1 MITNISNIIE
11 MEYNSSN
18 SLSFESFVKGFCMKD
33 LVDVDIRVRYAETD
47 QMGVAY
53 YANYLVWFEVGRS
66 EFCRKRGFRYA
77 DLEALGYKLVVTDVH
92 CKYRNS
98 ARYDEAVI
106 VRTRLKGV
114 NKRMI
119 TFGYQIL
126 RKDREEVIA
135 EGETRHICVDSKGKT
150 KSLPENFL
158 VCLTA

>member
-1 MITNISNIIE
+1 
-11 MEYNSSN
+11 
-18 SLSFESFVKGFCMKD
+18 MKD

-66 EFCRKRGFRYA
+66 EFCRKRGFQYA

>member
-1 MITNISNIIE
+1 
-11 MEYNSSN
+11 
-18 SLSFESFVKGFCMKD
+18 MKD
-33 LVDVDIRVRYAETD
+33 AIDVDIRVRYAETD

-66 EFCRKRGFRYA
+66 EFCRRREFRYV

-92 CKYRNS
+92 CRYRSS

-106 VRTRLKGV
+106 VRTKLKGV

-126 RKDREEVIA
+126 RKDQEEVIA
-135 EGETRHICVDSKGKT
+135 EGETRHVCIDSNGKT
-150 KSLPENFL
+150 KSLPEKFL
-158 VCLTA
+158 VCLTG